1 MTNQDKDSIED
12 SIEKSDNRMM
22 WIATAVI
29 VLILVGGMGAN
40 MLFHHDT
47 INNPVDTDR
56 KSTRLNSSHIQKS
69 RMPSSA

>member
-1 MTNQDKDSIED
+1 MTNQDKEN
-12 SIEKSDNRMM
+12 IEKSDNRMM

-47 INNPVDTDR
+47 ITNSPDT
-56 KSTRLNSSHIQKS
+56 STPSDAAPQK
-69 RMPSSA
+69 

>member
-1 MTNQDKDSIED
+1 MTDQEKQD
-12 SIEKSDNRMM
+12 IEKSDNRMM

-47 INNPVDTDR
+47 ISTSSDTGA
-56 KSTRLNSSHIQKS
+56 
-69 RMPSSA
+69 PSDSAPPK

>member
-1 MTNQDKDSIED
+1 MTNQDKEN
-12 SIEKSDNRMM
+12 IEKSDNRMM

-47 INNPVDTDR
+47 INNPVDT
-56 KSTRLNSSHIQKS
+56 ST
-69 RMPSSA
+69 PSGAVPPK

>member
-1 MTNQDKDSIED
+1 MTNQDKDN
-12 SIEKSDNRMM
+12 IEKSDNRMM

-47 INNPVDTDR
+47 LNNPTGAG
-56 KSTRLNSSHIQKS
+56 T
-69 RMPSSA
+69 SSAMAPQK

>member
-1 MTNQDKDSIED
+1 MTNQDKEK
-12 SIEKSDNRMM
+12 IEKSDNRMM

-47 INNPVDTDR
+47 ITNSADTDTP
-56 KSTRLNSSHIQKS
+56 SGAVPQK
-69 RMPSSA
+69 

>member
-1 MTNQDKDSIED
+1 MTNQDKEN
-12 SIEKSDNRMM
+12 IEKSDNRMM

-47 INNPVDTDR
+47 IA
-56 KSTRLNSSHIQKS
+56 NSADGSAPSDAAPQK
-69 RMPSSA
+69 